1 MKFHAYTPTTACEN
15 TLQICFVSI
24 VPAFLDEKERSALT
38 PILRRVTNITRDI
51 RDSPREVDF
60 LLRLRERGIQ

>member
-1 MKFHAYTPTTACEN
+1 MKFRVHAPTTACES

-24 VPAFLDEKERSALT
+24 VPAFLGEKERSALT

-60 LLRLRERGIQ
+60 LLRLRETGIQ